1 MYRQLDF
8 LKQLAHGLAVQFGS
22 SCEIVIHDL
31 TGKELD
37 KSIVYIENGEV
48 SNRHTGDGPSGI
60 VLETLRKDPSEVK
73 DRLAYLTR
81 TDDGRILKSS
91 TLYIRDEKGRIAYI
105 FSMNYDITSLL
116 AVETAVHS
124 LTHTDQNDSSGDGSS
139 GSPQKI
145 THNVTELLDQLI
157 EQAISQVGKPVALM
171 NKDDKIAV
179 VQFLNNAGAFSH
191 HQIRRQG
198 LIPAGNLKILHF
210 TVTWIR
216 DDPAFRALSAFLPY
230 ENILDSSPD
239 RCRIIIQQISH
250 KEVL

>member
-81 TDDGRILKSS
+81 TGDGRILKSS

-124 LTHTDQNDSSGDGSS
+124 LTHTEQNASSDDGSS

-179 VQFLNNAGAFSH
+179 VQFLNNAGAF
-191 HQIRRQG
+191 
-198 LIPAGNLKILHF
+198 LITKSGDKVSSLLGISKF
-210 TVTWIR
+210 TLYSYM
-216 DDPAFRALSAFLPY
+216 D
-230 ENILDSSPD
+230 
-239 RCRIIIQQISH
+239 
-250 KEVL
+250 KG